1 MKKFFIAIA
10 AVAMLIPA
18 TSLKAQDD
26 KYGPNSAECLKY
38 LSYYE
43 EYMKSKNY
51 ADATPNW
58 REAYK
63 HCPPQSRQKMLV
75 DGTTLLRKLI
85 SANAKNPIYKQAL
98 VDSLMTLH
106 DQRVEFFPANAVTA
120 RNNKGLDMA
129 NYIKDDDQ
137 RLFDGL
143 NEIIEANGTATK
155 PNLYVINL
163 NAAIELYKIG
173 MIGEEEVIET
183 YNRNVD
189 LLSATEAKNQVDA
202 DMNEKVR
209 ADLESLFVA
218 SKVASCDKLI
228 ALFTPRF
235 AAAPEDVELAQKIV
249 AFMLKTEDCTD
260 NELISK
266 AIAVMHKN
274 APSASTAYLAYQI
287 YSQRGK
293 VDEAVKYMEEAIRLA
308 DAENKAAYNYELAMF
323 CFRTGNSARAIE
335 AAKTA
340 ADTDTDGKYA
350 GKAYFLIGTIWSAVK
365 CTGNEIASRAP
376 FWVAVDYMQKAS
388 AADATLAAEASKKID
403 EFKAYFPS
411 TADAFM
417 FDLQDGNEYT
427 VSCSGLRA
435 VTRVRTQK

>member
-10 AVAMLIPA
+10 AVAMIAPA
-18 TSLKAQDD
+18 TGLMAQND

-43 EYMKSKNY
+43 EYMKTKNY

-63 HCPPQSRQKMLV
+63 YCPPQSRQKMLV
-75 DGTTLLRKLI
+75 DGTTLMRKLI
-85 SANAKNPIYKQAL
+85 TANAKNPIYKQAL
-98 VDSLMTLH
+98 IDSLMTLH
-106 DQRVEFFPANAVTA
+106 DQRIEFFPASAVTA

-137 RLFDGL
+137 RLFDGF
-143 NEIIEANGTATK
+143 NEIIEANGAETK
-155 PNLYVINL
+155 SNIYVL
-163 NAAIELYKIG
+163 DLKAAIELYKVG

-189 LLSATEAKNQVDA
+189 FLAQAEPKNDVDA
-202 DMNEKVR
+202 EQNEKVR

-249 AFMLKTEDCTD
+249 SFMLKTEDCAD

-274 APSASTAYLAYQI
+274 SPSASTAHLAFQI

-293 VDEAVKYMEEAIRLA
+293 VDEAVKYLEEAIRLA
-308 DAENKAAYNYELAMF
+308 DAEDKAGFSYELAMF
-323 CFRTGNSARAIE
+323 SFRTGNNVKAVE
-335 AAKTA
+335 AAKNA
-340 ADTDTDGKYA
+340 ADADTEGKYA
-350 GKAYFLIGTIWSAVK
+350 GKAYFLIGTIWSSLK
-365 CTGNEIASRAP
+365 CSGNEIASRAP
-376 FWVAVDYMQKAS
+376 FWVAVDYMQKAIN
-388 AADATLAAEASKKID
+388 ADASLAAEANKKIA

-435 VTRVRTQK
+435 VTKVRTQK